1 MQQFAWNAMLK
12 DWKMLKFQWSMQRNA
27 SLQRK
32 MQQKYAKVKSVL
44 CQNATGIG
52 LKCASMPQ
60 IVPLFLQKCYL
71 KAETQMGHFCTK
83 LPPETL
89 QEIGNPVV
97 PTKTEQQFWWV
108 LLNLT
113 EVSFS
118 YDMLWYSWYSFSDL
132 QKYPHISRFCC
143 IASWIWVDSRQP
155 SGCISKEKAFSREY
169 GAYAHPDDIQC
180 FPGNHWDQ
188 ELCQQGQGPG
198 FRKA

>member
-1 MQQFAWNAMLK
+1 MQ
-12 DWKMLKFQWSMQRNA
+12 A
-27 SLQRK
+27 SSAQ

-83 LPPETL
+83 LPPQTC
-89 QEIGNPVV
+89 QQKQSSN
-97 PTKTEQQFWWV
+97 EQQFWWV

-118 YDMLWYSWYSFSDL
+118 YDMLWYSFDSFSDL
-132 QKYPHISRFCC
+132 QKYPDISRFCC
-143 IASWIWVDSRQP
+143 IASWIWVDSLSTAVRVHLQ
-155 SGCISKEKAFSREY
+155 RE
-169 GAYAHPDDIQC
+169 
-180 FPGNHWDQ
+180 
-188 ELCQQGQGPG
+188 G
-198 FRKA
+198 FRTWIRGIRPSRRSPVLPWESLGPRAMSTRPRCLQTLPSNGIQTSTN